1 MANAAYGVW
10 TPQSCARC
18 SRRGV
23 LWLMQRMLSGPT
35 VPQSCARCSRRGVL
49 WLMQR
54 MVSGP
59 HSLVLGVVGEECC
72 G

>member
-10 TPQSCARC
+10 T
-18 SRRGV
+18 
-23 LWLMQRMLSGPT
+23 
-35 VPQSCARCSRRGVL
+35 PQSCARCSRRGVL

-59 HSLVLGVVGEECC
+59 HSLVLGVVGEEYC